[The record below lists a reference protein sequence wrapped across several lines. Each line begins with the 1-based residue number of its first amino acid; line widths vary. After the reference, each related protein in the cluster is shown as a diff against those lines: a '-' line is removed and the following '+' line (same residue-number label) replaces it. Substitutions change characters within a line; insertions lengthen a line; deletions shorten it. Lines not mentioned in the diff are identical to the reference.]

1 MPGVGAGRLAA
12 EPQGLHVP
20 AQGGAPEAGAAFLPL
35 VPIVV
40 ARQLSVPAWDV
51 ERFSARVALL
61 KNRKPSRNCSCCTEA

>member
-40 ARQLSVPAWDV
+40 ARPLASGLGSSLSQPG
-51 ERFSARVALL
+51 
-61 KNRKPSRNCSCCTEA
+61 T